1 MMQLVAVV
9 AFLAFSG
16 LALANYRPV
25 FGPEGILFSQPNID
39 SQLPVHAC
47 IELNVT
53 CTSTT
58 HNNISLYLLINSD
71 TLPITTTVAGVKN
84 EGNNL
89 WEPSRLLS
97 GQKNGLST
105 RTPHDE
111 LISALRDENAAPRN
125 ILRAKNEVI
134 TVQVNELRA
143 LEDELAENNGLIVG
157 LEGKLQAHISEPS
170 QQNIYN
176 FYGVM
181 KMTTPQN
188 VDIPLPPRP

>member
-97 GQKNGLST
+97 GQKNG
-105 RTPHDE
+105 
-111 LISALRDENAAPRN
+111 
-125 ILRAKNEVI
+125 NEVI